1 MNWKAIL
8 LGILIRLLERMTPEL
23 RKGLCLFL
31 KDWHKRCEATE
42 NPIDDVVSEL
52 LLALFGCND
61 E

>member
-1 MNWKAIL
+1 MDFKGVL
-8 LGILIRLLERMTPEL
+8 LDILIRLLRYMTPEL

-31 KDWHKRCEATE
+31 KDWHKRCQATE

-52 LLALFGCND
+52 LLALFGCED